1 MKRILF
7 LLIVVVF
14 LAGCSAQ
21 WYEHDTI
28 YKTNAHMWYSMS
40 GYKNTTQ
47 NDLQNSE
54 TQGWWGDD
62 IPYIPAE

>member
-1 MKRILF
+1 
-7 LLIVVVF
+7 
-14 LAGCSAQ
+14 
-21 WYEHDTI
+21 
-28 YKTNAHMWYSMS
+28 MWYSMS